1 MRVCHIVS
9 GDLWAGA
16 EVMAFNLIRGLLA
29 HPNAE
34 PFAIVL
40 NDGRL
45 SEELNRAGVPTHVLD
60 ESKLSFLEIT
70 RSAARLIKEINPG
83 VVHSHRYKE
92 NAIAYLV
99 SLSVKRRPVLVGTQH
114 GLPEVFDAGAR
125 LRHRLKARA
134 NFCLLEKRFDMTV
147 AVSAEIGNV
156 LRASGFC
163 DERVATI
170 VNGIEVPEVD
180 GAPTA
185 RAGFAIGSAGRLV
198 PVKDYALMVES
209 ANVVVATDPAI
220 HFELAGEGP
229 LFDDLQSQITKLGL
243 ADRFLMKGPVKEV
256 RNFYRGLDVF
266 INTSVH
272 EGIPMSVLE
281 AMALEIPPV
290 VPNVGGLPEMITEGV
305 DGYLVEGRDPQSFAQ
320 RCLALRRNTELRKR
334 MGRAAREKVV
344 KNFSLAKMVDSYM
357 DVYTRIMEKSTRHR

>member
-1 MRVCHIVS
+1 MTVCHIVS

-16 EVMAFNLIRGLLA
+16 EVMAFNLIRGLLS

-40 NDGRL
+40 NAGRL
-45 SEELNRAGVPTHVLD
+45 SEELDRAGVPTHVLD
-60 ESKLSFLEIT
+60 ENKLSFPEIT
-70 RSAARLIKEINPG
+70 RSAARLIREISPR

-92 NAIAYLV
+92 NAIAYLA
-99 SLSVKRRPVLVGTQH
+99 SLTAKKRPVLVGTQH
-114 GLPEVFDAGAR
+114 GLPEVFDAAAR

-134 NFCLLEKRFDMTV
+134 NFWLLANRFDMTV

-156 LRASGFC
+156 LRASGFR

-180 GAPTA
+180 RAPTA
-185 RAGFAIGSAGRLV
+185 RTGFAIGSAGRLV
-198 PVKDYALMVES
+198 PVKDYALMVQS
-209 ANVVVATDPAI
+209 ANVVVAADPAI

-229 LFDDLQSQITKLGL
+229 LFDDLQSQIARSGL
-243 ADRFLMKGPVKEV
+243 TDRFLMKGAVKEV
-256 RNFYRGLDVF
+256 GEFYRGLDVF

-290 VPNVGGLPEMITEGV
+290 VPSVGGLLEIIADGV
-305 DGYLVEGRDPQSFAQ
+305 DGYLVEGRDPRSFAQ
-320 RCLALRRNTELRKR
+320 RCLSLRRDDELRRR
-334 MGRAAREKVV
+334 MGRAARAKVL
-344 KNFSLAKMVDSYM
+344 KNFSLARMVDGYM
-357 DVYTRIMEKSTRHR
+357 DVYAQIVEKSARHR